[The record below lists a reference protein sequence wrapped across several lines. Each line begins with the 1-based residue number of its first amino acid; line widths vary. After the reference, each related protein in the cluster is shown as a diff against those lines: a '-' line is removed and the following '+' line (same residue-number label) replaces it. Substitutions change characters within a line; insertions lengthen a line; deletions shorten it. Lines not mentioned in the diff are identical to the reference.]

1 MPQASMKY
9 PTKIV
14 NANKNAGYHRQG
26 KRAYRKA
33 VTMIRSSLTHYREP
47 RLHHLCFQGSTN
59 TAHKRLLQSLVQ
71 KLDRKGLPCEWFSAR
86 EVDSEKGEHLHVFM
100 LLDSAAVRTQSVL
113 NSFEDQFLGR
123 ECEKR
128 GILLHI
134 NKPRNLQLHG
144 MNRYAALPYLG
155 INNRATAQG
164 MARLDDALLWLT
176 YIYKA
181 RGKPDADDKKANGQI
196 FSSSRPNR
204 KRFKGDDG
212 ALPSC
217 PAMPDMA
224 HDDGDDIADLVATN
238 HLAYAAIQQAA
249 AAHATH

>member
-26 KRAYRKA
+26 KRAYCKA
-33 VTMIRSSLTHYREP
+33 VTMIRSSLTRYREP

-59 TAHKRLLQSLVQ
+59 TAHKRLLQCLVQ
-71 KLDRKGLPCEWFSAR
+71 KLDRKSLPCEWFSAR
-86 EVDSEKGEHLHVFM
+86 EVDSDKGEHLHVFM

-134 NKPRNLQLHG
+134 NRPRNLQLHG
-144 MNRYAALPYLG
+144 LNRYAALPYLG
-155 INNRATAQG
+155 PNNRATAQG
-164 MARLDDALLWLT
+164 MARLEDALLWLT

-204 KRFKGDDG
+204 RRLKGDDN
-212 ALPSC
+212 ALHSC
-217 PAMPDMA
+217 PAIRDVSL
-224 HDDGDDIADLVATN
+224 DDGDVADMIAASNVAFG
-238 HLAYAAIQQAA
+238 AIQQAA
-249 AAHATH
+249 ALHVSL

>member
-33 VTMIRSSLTHYREP
+33 VTMIRSSLTRYREP

-59 TAHKRLLQSLVQ
+59 TAHKRLLQCLVQ

-86 EVDSEKGEHLHVFM
+86 EVDSDKGEHLHVFM

-113 NSFEDQFLGR
+113 NSFEDQFLGE
-123 ECEKR
+123 ECKKR

-134 NKPRNLQLHG
+134 NRPRNFELHG
-144 MNRYAALPYLG
+144 NRYAALPYLG
-155 INNRATAQG
+155 PNNRATVQG

-204 KRFKGDDG
+204 KRFRSDDSG
-212 ALPSC
+212 LLPC
-217 PAMPDMA
+217 PTMLDVA
-224 HDDGDDIADLVATN
+224 HDDGDDITDMIAIS
-238 HLAYAAIQQAA
+238 HFAYGAIQQAA
-249 AAHATH
+249 ALHATH

>member
-26 KRAYRKA
+26 KRAYRRA
-33 VTMIRSSLTHYREP
+33 VTMIRASLTHYREP

-59 TAHKRLLQSLVQ
+59 TAHKRLLQCLVQ

-86 EVDSEKGEHLHVFM
+86 EVDSDKGEHLHVFM

-155 INNRATAQG
+155 PNNRATTQG
-164 MARLDDALLWLT
+164 MARLEDALLWLT

-204 KRFKGDDG
+204 KQFNEDQANTLPWP
-212 ALPSC
+212 ALPH
-217 PAMPDMA
+217 AIV
-224 HDDGDDIADLVATN
+224 DDGDDIADLAAAS

-249 AAHATH
+249 ALHATH